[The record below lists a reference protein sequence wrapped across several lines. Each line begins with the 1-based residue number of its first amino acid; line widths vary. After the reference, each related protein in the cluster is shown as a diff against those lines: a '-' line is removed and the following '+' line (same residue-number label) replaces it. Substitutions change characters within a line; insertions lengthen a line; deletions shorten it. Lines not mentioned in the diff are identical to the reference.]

1 VYSAPCPSL
10 WIRSRSRKS
19 GRTDVERSVGAR
31 EDVHEAG
38 SRDRRW
44 RLALR
49 LPIRSCGLGRSLGV
63 AQGHSPRPVR
73 PVSLARTSRMA
84 CHERG
89 PHIARAE
96 SNGGSAWE
104 SNPAPPQSGERP
116 ILKTGR
122 ATGPRSLPERSY
134 HPTSVCRTL
143 PPWMAS
149 RTSMNMECE
158 RTTPPPPNGRE
169 WKRQKQSGPGPL
181 DSSSGAGCGWRTS
194 SLRLV
199 ESHQPADPLRTLP
212 A

>member
-1 VYSAPCPSL
+1 M
-10 WIRSRSRKS
+10 
-19 GRTDVERSVGAR
+19 
-31 EDVHEAG
+31 G
-38 SRDRRW
+38 SEMCIRDRDETGTGDR
-44 RLALR
+44 RRCLALR
-49 LPIRSCGLGRSLGV
+49 LPIRSRGLGRSLGV

-73 PVSLARTSRMA
+73 PVSLARPSRMA

-89 PHIARAE
+89 PL
-96 SNGGSAWE
+96 GC
-104 SNPAPPQSGERP
+104 
-116 ILKTGR
+116 TGR
-122 ATGPRSLPERSY
+122 VEWRKRLGVEPSPPAKRGATDFEDREGHRAPFASGAILSPDERV
-134 HPTSVCRTL
+134 PTLT
-143 PPWMAS
+143 PWMAS

-181 DSSSGAGCGWRTS
+181 DSSSGAGYGWRTS